1 MEEDVE
7 DRDQGQ
13 CQGVVDDQGRGLIQ
27 DLKVE
32 ADRCLEVAEDG
43 QDHDP
48 RLDVEVAI
56 KKGTNHR

>member
-1 MEEDVE
+1 MEVDVE
-7 DRDQGQ
+7 DHDQDQ
-13 CQGVVDDQGRGLIQ
+13 CQEVVDDPGRGLIQ
-27 DLKVE
+27 GLKVE
-32 ADRCLEVAEDG
+32 ADRCLGVEEDG